1 MSTDLSFE
9 VRRDRAFEDLAAII
23 EDAYGERC
31 PDYDYG
37 CATCIA
43 WKTLDDLEKI
53 IEEAA

>member
-1 MSTDLSFE
+1 MEAPTKERF
-9 VRRDRAFEDLAAII
+9 DRALADLATII
-23 EDAYGERC
+23 EDAYGKRC

-43 WKTLDDLEKI
+43 WKTLDDMKKI